1 MAVHDIPPSVT
12 HGNGEVIRSASVY
25 QSVLEPNV
33 RPRLA
38 VCSVAWPKWS
48 QEQQQI

>member
-12 HGNGEVIRSASVY
+12 HGNGEVIQSAMNASVY

-33 RPRLA
+33 RPHLA
-38 VCSVAWPKWS
+38 VCSVV
-48 QEQQQI
+48 